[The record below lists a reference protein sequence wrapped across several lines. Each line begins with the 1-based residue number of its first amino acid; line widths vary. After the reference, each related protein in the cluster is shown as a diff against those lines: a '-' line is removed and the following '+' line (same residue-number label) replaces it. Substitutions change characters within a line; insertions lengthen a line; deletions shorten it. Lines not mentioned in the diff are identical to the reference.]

1 MESMEEIYQSYAK
14 TVYRYLLSLT
24 RDEDLAEELM
34 QESFV
39 QAIDS
44 IGKFEGRCKLST
56 WLCAIA
62 KNQWLCWL
70 RKHPNT
76 ASLEETEA
84 LTQSAETD
92 VLAELERVE
101 LLRLLHE
108 CPEPYRET
116 MYLRIYGA
124 LSFAQIAEIMGK
136 TENWAR
142 VTFYRGKERLRK
154 ELEEHGKT
162 SL

>member
-92 VLAELERVE
+92 VLA
-101 LLRLLHE
+101 
-108 CPEPYRET
+108 
-116 MYLRIYGA
+116 
-124 LSFAQIAEIMGK
+124 
-136 TENWAR
+136 
-142 VTFYRGKERLRK
+142 
-154 ELEEHGKT
+154 
-162 SL
+162 